1 MGAIAAAVVFAW
13 LGMVLAISFLEA
25 PLKFRAPGVTLHLGL
40 GIGRLVFRALNAVE
54 IVLAAVVV
62 VITVAADPP
71 GRLAPAAV
79 GVAVSVL
86 ATQSLFVRP
95 RLRRRSD
102 AVLAARDNLRA
113 ATPGGMIERSH
124 AHYAYAG
131 LEVVKVA
138 ALLTAG
144 AALQVGSVAG

>member
-25 PLKFRAPGVTLHLGL
+25 PLKFRAPGITLQLGL

-62 VITVAADPP
+62 AAVAADPP
-71 GRLAPAAV
+71 GRLAVAAV
-79 GVAVSVL
+79 GVAVAVL

-102 AVLAARDNLRA
+102 AVLAARDDLRA

-144 AALQVGSVAG
+144 AALQIGSVAG